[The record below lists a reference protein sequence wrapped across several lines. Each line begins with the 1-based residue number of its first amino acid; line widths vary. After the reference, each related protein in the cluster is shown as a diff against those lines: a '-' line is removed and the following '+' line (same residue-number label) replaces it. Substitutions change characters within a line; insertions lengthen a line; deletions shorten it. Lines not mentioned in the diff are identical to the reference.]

1 MRISGVSTW
10 WEMNGEI
17 DEKDNIIKLFM
28 EQETRV
34 LYLSIYLSNDESI
47 FLLTRIGAT
56 LSRR

>member
-34 LYLSIYLSNDESI
+34 LYLSIYLSIYRMMN
-47 FLLTRIGAT
+47 
-56 LSRR
+56 LSFYSPG